1 MKSPST
7 PRLQKTPVLNLNKAP
22 LCQAP
27 DRVVRRPDLL
37 LPAGAIDCHAHI
49 CGPESSF
56 PYFSERIYTPPDA
69 LLPDYFNLLTHLGV
83 ERAVLVQPSIYGTDN
98 RAMIAALKAF
108 PTRLRGVAVVDN
120 TITDAEIE
128 ALHQAGVRGLRC
140 NIVDLADATGQLPMA
155 MLRSLAER
163 IAPFGWHLEFLMHV
177 DAFPQ
182 LQNDFHDFPVE
193 IVIGHFGYVKA
204 GLGITNAGFRNL
216 CAMMREGRAWV
227 KFTGT
232 YRISEQAAPP
242 YSDVNP
248 FAQALIKANP
258 QQIVW
263 GTDWPHVM
271 VKGFMPND
279 ADLCDLLGNWIQ
291 GPALLQ
297 QILVSNP
304 ERLYDFK

>member
-7 PRLQKTPVLNLNKAP
+7 PRSQKTPVLNLNKAP

-27 DRVVRRPDLL
+27 DRVLRRPDLL
-37 LPAGAIDCHAHI
+37 LPAGATDCHAHI

-98 RAMIAALKAF
+98 RAMLAALKAF
-108 PTRLRGVAVVDN
+108 PSKLRGVAVVDES
-120 TITDAEIE
+120 ITDAEIE
-128 ALHQAGVRGLRC
+128 ALHIAGVRGLRF
-140 NIVDLADATGQLPMA
+140 NIVDLANATGQLPIA
-155 MLRSLAER
+155 MLRSLATR
-163 IAPFGWHLEFLMHV
+163 IASLGWHLEFLMHA
-177 DAFPQ
+177 DTFPQ
-182 LQNDFHDFPVE
+182 LSIDFHDFPVE
-193 IVIGHFGYVKA
+193 IVLGHFGYTNA
-204 GLGITNAGFRNL
+204 SLGIENTGFQNL

-227 KFTGT
+227 KLTGA
-232 YRISEQAAPP
+232 YRISNEVTPP
-242 YSDVNP
+242 YSDVNR
-248 FAQALIKANP
+248 FAEALIESNP
-258 QQIVW
+258 EQLIW

-279 ADLCDLLGNWIQ
+279 ADLCDLLGNWVQ
-291 GPALLQ
+291 DPSHLKK
-297 QILVSNP
+297 ILVSNP

>member
-7 PRLQKTPVLNLNKAP
+7 PRLQKTPVLSLNKAP

-27 DRVVRRPDLL
+27 DRVLRRPDLL
-37 LPAGAIDCHAHI
+37 LPLGATDCHAHI
-49 CGPESSF
+49 CGPESTFS
-56 PYFSERIYTPPDA
+56 YFSERIYTPPDA

-98 RAMIAALKAF
+98 RAMLAALKAF
-108 PTRLRGVAVVDN
+108 PTKLRGVAVVDN
-120 TITDAEIE
+120 TITNAEIE

-140 NIVDLADATGQLPMA
+140 NIVDLADATGQLPMT
-155 MLRSLAER
+155 MLRGLAER

-177 DAFPQ
+177 DAFSQ
-182 LQNDFHDFPVE
+182 LQKDFHDFPVE

-204 GLGITNAGFRNL
+204 SLGIANAGFRNL
-216 CAMMREGRAWV
+216 CALMREGRAWV

-242 YSDVNP
+242 YSDVNV
-248 FAQALIKANP
+248 FAEALLKANP

-271 VKGFMPND
+271 VNGFMPND
-279 ADLCDLLGNWIQ
+279 ADLLDLLSTWVPE
-291 GPALLQ
+291 PALRK
-297 QILVSNP
+297 QILSINP
-304 ERLYDFK
+304 ARLYQF

>member
-7 PRLQKTPVLNLNKAP
+7 LRLQKTPVLNLNKAP

-27 DRVVRRPDLL
+27 DRVLRRPDLL
-37 LPAGAIDCHAHI
+37 LPAGSTDCHAHI
-49 CGPESSF
+49 CGPESRF

-69 LLPDYFNLLTHLGV
+69 LLPDYFNLLAHLGV

-98 RAMIAALKAF
+98 RALLAALKAF
-108 PTRLRGVAVVDN
+108 PSKLRGVAVVDDS
-120 TITDAEIE
+120 ITDAEIE
-128 ALHQAGVRGLRC
+128 ALHLAGVRGLRC
-140 NIVDLADATGQLPMA
+140 NIVDLADATGQLPIT
-155 MLRSLAER
+155 MLRSLATR

-182 LQNDFHDFPVE
+182 LQTDFHNFPVE
-193 IVIGHFGYVKA
+193 IVLGHFGYVKA
-204 GLGITNAGFRNL
+204 SLGITNTGFQNL

-227 KFTGT
+227 KLTGA
-232 YRISEQAAPP
+232 YRISNEISPP
-242 YSDVNP
+242 YADVHR
-248 FAQALIKANP
+248 FAEALIESNP
-258 QQIVW
+258 EQLVW

-279 ADLCDLLGNWIQ
+279 ADLCDLLGNWVQ
-291 GPALLQ
+291 DPTQLKK
-297 QILVSNP
+297 ILVSNP